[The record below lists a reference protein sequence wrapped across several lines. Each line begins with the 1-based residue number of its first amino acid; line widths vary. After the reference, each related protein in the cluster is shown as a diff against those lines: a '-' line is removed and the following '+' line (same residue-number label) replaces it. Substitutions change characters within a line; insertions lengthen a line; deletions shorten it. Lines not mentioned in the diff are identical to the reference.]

1 SFVHLST
8 AFCHCDY
15 EVLKENT
22 YPAPVDP
29 EDIMRCVQWMDEK
42 TLNML
47 TPNYL
52 RELQS
57 ICKFFSYI
65 PEKLV
70 TDQFPHL
77 PIAIARPSI
86 VTPAWKEPLPGW
98 VDSLN
103 GPIGLLVG
111 GGKGVIRSMHCKG
124 EYHSE
129 VIPVDF
135 AINGLMQI
143 AWKIG
148 VCKDKLKEIPVYNMT
163 ASAVKRVPW
172 QEILDKGRKIVYEN
186 PFEMTIWY
194 PDGNIRSSRFM
205 HNLCVIFLHWLPA
218 YFIDLLLFIFRQ
230 KRFHLHGRIQ
240 RKIQD
245 GLDIL
250 EYFTIREWH
259 FDSEKFNT
267 LRAELPPI
275 DQKVFTTDFTQ
286 WEDDEYL
293 LNGIL
298 GARQY
303 CLKEPLSSI
312 PRCRRN
318 LKILYVIDR
327 LWSLMFYSFLVW
339 MIVSYSRTLHAIE
352 LFNGVMGTV
361 F

>member
-1 SFVHLST
+1 HSRPTNCIFFVR
-8 AFCHCDY
+8 
-15 EVLKENT
+15 VLKENT

-47 TPNYL
+47 TPNLLAPHPNTYTFTKRL
-52 RELQS
+52 A
-57 ICKFFSYI
+57 
-65 PEKLV
+65 EKLV

-194 PDGNIRSSRFM
+194 PDGNHTEF
-205 HNLCVIFLHWLPA
+205 
-218 YFIDLLLFIFRQ
+218 
-230 KRFHLHGRIQ
+230 
-240 RKIQD
+240 
-245 GLDIL
+245 
-250 EYFTIREWH
+250 
-259 FDSEKFNT
+259 
-267 LRAELPPI
+267 
-275 DQKVFTTDFTQ
+275 
-286 WEDDEYL
+286 
-293 LNGIL
+293 
-298 GARQY
+298 
-303 CLKEPLSSI
+303 
-312 PRCRRN
+312 
-318 LKILYVIDR
+318 
-327 LWSLMFYSFLVW
+327 
-339 MIVSYSRTLHAIE
+339 
-352 LFNGVMGTV
+352 
-361 F
+361 